1 MVDVRRLLPHRYP
14 FLMVDAFVH
23 QEGDAFECRK
33 NVSHNEPFFAG
44 HFPQEPVMP
53 GVMIVEALA
62 QAAAVGLQVR
72 EAAAASAAAAASGDA
87 AASGAAASGDAS
99 TAGDGVAAGDRVAA
113 EPQVGYLTG
122 IERAR
127 FRRKVVP
134 GDVLRLTGTISRF
147 RRGLC
152 TVEAVALVGDEVAAE
167 ATLSFAFAR

>member
-14 FLMVDAFVH
+14 FLLVDAFVR

-33 NVSHNEPFFAG
+33 NVSHNEPYFVG
-44 HFPQEPVMP
+44 HFPTAPIMP
-53 GVMIVEALA
+53 GVLVVEALA

-72 EAAAASAAAAASGDA
+72 
-87 AASGAAASGDAS
+87 
-99 TAGDGVAAGDRVAA
+99 DGRGEGRD
-113 EPQVGYLTG
+113 EPWLGYLTG

-134 GDVLRLTGTISRF
+134 GDVLRLTGSITRF

-152 TVEAVALVGDEVAAE
+152 TVDAVALVDEEVAAE
-167 ATLSFAFAR
+167 ATLSFFFAG

>member
-23 QEGDAFECRK
+23 QEGDVFECRK
-33 NVSHNEPFFAG
+33 NVSHNEPFFVG
-44 HFPQEPVMP
+44 HFPEEPVMP

-72 EAAAASAAAAASGDA
+72 DAAAASSDA
-87 AASGAAASGDAS
+87 AAGEGPA
-99 TAGDGVAAGDRVAA
+99 
-113 EPQVGYLTG
+113 PQVGYLTG
-122 IERAR
+122 IEKAR

-134 GDVLRLTGTISRF
+134 GDVLRLTGTITRY

-152 TVEAVALVGDEVAAE
+152 TVDAVALVGDEVAAE
-167 ATLSFAFAR
+167 ATLSFALAR